1 MTDHCQPPSRRV
13 SFIVPDNQRV
23 GGFGDRLLGLVT
35 TMYVAVMTSSGLV
48 VNWTVPYDLR
58 QYFHVLDCANV
69 QAGGSRRRGQRNAER
84 VPFPRPVNTT
94 HNERAIDAWS
104 YFQNGTFLNEI
115 SRDVDLITNA
125 RHWLNVVQT
134 PGLEDMAHHLGVAS
148 LSRQQLFKLAVD
160 VLLKPRRNVLAAARM
175 VHAKM
180 EAASP
185 QPANSAGGD
194 ALPFY
199 VGVQIRCGSHASLAW
214 SDETRHSLAD
224 VPCFAAEALLACG
237 SRPTCPIFLTADSQ
251 PAVDAFK
258 AEIGN
263 NHAWRRRT
271 LIVQAGGPI
280 LHTDRTNSSA
290 ASATGTADP
299 WLRSIVDWWLLKHA
313 SNLVISRSGFGE
325 TAAWASSVGAAARR
339 VELGAAAACNVTDFG
354 TRSAIDN

>member
-1 MTDHCQPPSRRV
+1 MGSACRTQGRRGATCRGHFFARPARRPFTSSSVKVNAPATCRSFTDPAPPATALHASMTDHCQPPSRRV

-148 LSRQQLFKLAVD
+148 LSRQQLFKLVKAQAKCLGSSAD
-160 VLLKPRRNVLAAARM
+160 GARKDGSGI
-175 VHAKM
+175 AT
-180 EAASP
+180 
-185 QPANSAGGD
+185 AGQQRWWG
-194 ALPFY
+194 
-199 VGVQIRCGSHASLAW
+199 RASL
-214 SDETRHSLAD
+214 L
-224 VPCFAAEALLACG
+224 CG
-237 SRPTCPIFLTADSQ
+237 RPDTVRVARKFGM
-251 PAVDAFK
+251 V
-258 AEIGN
+258 
-263 NHAWRRRT
+263 RR
-271 LIVQAGGPI
+271 
-280 LHTDRTNSSA
+280 
-290 ASATGTADP
+290 DP
-299 WLRSIVDWWLLKHA
+299 PQL
-313 SNLVISRSGFGE
+313 G
-325 TAAWASSVGAAARR
+325 RR
-339 VELGAAAACNVTDFG
+339 AMFC
-354 TRSAIDN
+354 R